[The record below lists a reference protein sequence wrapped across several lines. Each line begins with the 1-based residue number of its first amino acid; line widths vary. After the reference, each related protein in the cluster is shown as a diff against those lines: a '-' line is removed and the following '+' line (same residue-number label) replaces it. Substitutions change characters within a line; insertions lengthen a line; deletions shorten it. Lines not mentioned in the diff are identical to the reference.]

1 MAGSPL
7 TALLFSRCL
16 TPHELFPA
24 ASTFLLQSDS
34 FQPHCLPQSGSPVSS
49 SSECVPSQTSSLA
62 RPLPPTCR
70 LCVDLGLPLLG
81 CPPPREPSFTTHWLH
96 LSLAFKDSQTHPGH
110 LSNLL
115 FYHKSLN
122 TVRGDVMA
130 VPSRSVNTLSLPF
143 VPIITLPGHSSCSHL
158 PIQLPIRAQ
167 FKSTPAAVTF
177 P

>member
-16 TPHELFPA
+16 KPHKLFPL

-34 FQPHCLPQSGSPVSS
+34 FQPHCLPQSRSPVRS

-62 RPLPPTCR
+62 RPLPHTCR

-81 CPPPREPSFTTHWLH
+81 CPPPREPSFTTRWLH
-96 LSLAFKDSQTHPGH
+96 LSLAFKDSQTHPDQ

-122 TVRGDVMA
+122 TVRRDVMA
-130 VPSRSVNTLSLPF
+130 VPSRSMNTLCLTL
-143 VPIITLPGHSSCSHL
+143 VPIITLPGLSSCSPLQSPVQTH
-158 PIQLPIRAQ
+158 PCCCP
-167 FKSTPAAVTF
+167 
-177 P
+177 